1 MNIQLGKRE
10 RKGKKKK
17 QDSTDK
23 SVFVKI
29 YTMFQTFS
37 YVFGKWA
44 H

>member
-29 YTMFQTFS
+29 YMFQTFS
-37 YVFGKWA
+37 YVFGK
-44 H
+44 